1 MKKSLLSYLV
11 IILISACGNKKN
23 DAFLSGTLSNSSG
36 EMLYLEKLSSPQP
49 VLLDSVKLDEN
60 GNFSFSDYVPKIG
73 FYRIKINNQN
83 FAMLVLDSG
92 MKVTVTGDAKDL
104 GNTYKVTG
112 SDETDLFFKF
122 NEISK
127 RKQIILDS
135 LSQAYQA
142 LISSLEIDKLH
153 SSNPQLAMKKADSL
167 SKMFE
172 EPYNKLVSSFAPE
185 ISNLIKNNTDKY
197 TCLIAIQELNPEEYK
212 ETFIALNEGL
222 SKKYP
227 NNQQVMMFSKMVDN
241 MLKLQVG
248 QIAPEIALAD
258 TSGKIITLSSLKGK
272 YVLIDFWASWCGPC
286 RKEMPNVKRLYE
298 KYKNKNFEILGVS
311 LDRDRSAWI
320 KAIKDDGLPWLNISD
335 LKFWECEAARDYNVQ
350 AIPYTVLVDKDGKII
365 AKELRGEEL
374 EKKLE
379 EVIHQKTATV
389 KK

>member
-320 KAIKDDGLPWLNISD
+320 KAIKDDGLPWLHISD